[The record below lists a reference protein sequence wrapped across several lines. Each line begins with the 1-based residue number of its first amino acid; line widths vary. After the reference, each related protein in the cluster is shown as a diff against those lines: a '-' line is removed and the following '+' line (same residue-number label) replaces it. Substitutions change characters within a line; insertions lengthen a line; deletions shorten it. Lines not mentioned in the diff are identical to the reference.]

1 MKSCQVGAVPFTFIV
16 VSLRAG
22 GEDIVSQT
30 YRIHFNIYF
39 QYANVF
45 KGFPDVVQRILL
57 MVPSRNRRKQAYNFG
72 PY

>member
-30 YRIHFNIYF
+30 YRIHFNIYIFNMLMCLKDF
-39 QYANVF
+39 Q
-45 KGFPDVVQRILL
+45 
-57 MVPSRNRRKQAYNFG
+57 M
-72 PY
+72 